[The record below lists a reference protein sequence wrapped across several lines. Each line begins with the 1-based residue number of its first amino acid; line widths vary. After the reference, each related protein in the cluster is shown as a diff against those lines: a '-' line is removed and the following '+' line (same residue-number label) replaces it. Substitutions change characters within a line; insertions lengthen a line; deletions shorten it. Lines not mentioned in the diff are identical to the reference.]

1 MSYIKINNIWKLI
14 SKGFKKENGEW
25 IELNDISSPFLGETI
40 IKNYV
45 DYSSPG
51 MASSSFLAI
60 NSLSDLQ
67 KANGYTGS
75 IITNS
80 GVTESSEVPPNTSFT
95 KSLYFNGSSFL
106 TLNNYN
112 FGANN
117 FTIEWW
123 EKSTNSSS
131 GTRFMSTYGT
141 SGGTEAGMMIG
152 WWCTTHRMPE
162 IKWTS
167 YNSYSS
173 WNVIGHNISAG
184 NVDTSDWH
192 HMAYVRNGS
201 NLYVIK
207 DGALINTIAVSTYA
221 VGYNGS
227 LPMCF
232 GRRGSNSA
240 NSTCFSGYLC
250 GIRLSNTALYTQFG
264 TYEERVEPDLS
275 LKYKY
280 SDLGQD
286 KNTLLLLNG
295 SLEDD
300 DFYTH
305 NFSNLPTPTSLPAVT
320 SGPNMAELGYKG
332 CYYFNNISN
341 CNFKIDDTNFS
352 NGDFCL
358 EWWQLPTVT
367 TQAQASCIL
376 GMSTN
381 GSTYGGLL
389 LGWNNSYIYAA
400 QSTSSWDIFNGISIN
415 NSWNTA
421 STTSWTH
428 FALDKKG
435 IKYYLY
441 KNGEIIW
448 QGVNSTGLHPFN
460 NKTWYL
466 GYNWSGYITG
476 LRISKTSRYIDP
488 WYNTDISKPEY
499 ATPIIDNLLNSGQNA
514 QEYYGVSNT
523 NEIPG
528 FGIDV
533 TSNDNPQPENLMGAV
548 MWWSIDAT
556 TSTGIKRFSI
566 TPITNNIGH
575 AYTQTGMPTGSQSS
589 IECPICASSTG
600 YRTCVDLQYIGIAGN
615 GMYFRDAS
623 NNILSCASLFNNNDW
638 TIEYWEYRKSTDPV
652 GSAAIIIGTDTN
664 RTTDYGGIKLGYD
677 NGTNQRMLF
686 STTGTSWDS
695 SNVLFGNRL
704 HDQWVHRAF
713 VSHGGFCY
721 SYENGKLTNI
731 IGRPTWGFYSDNRI
745 HIGCGGTHALIPYV
759 AFWYGAKWTAD
770 FIPKKEIFY

>member
-1 MSYIKINNIWKLI
+1 MNYIKINGIWKSI

-25 IELNDISSPFLGETI
+25 IELNNASSPFLGETI

-152 WWCTTHRMPE
+152 WWCTAHRMPE

-173 WNVIGHNISAG
+173 WNVIGHGSSAG
-184 NVDTSDWH
+184 NVDTSGWH

-207 DGALINTIAVSTYA
+207 DGALINTIAVSTYTM
-221 VGYNGS
+221 GYNGS

-280 SDLGQD
+280 G
-286 KNTLLLLNG
+286 G
-295 SLEDD
+295 SKEL
-300 DFYTH
+300 
-305 NFSNLPTPTSLPAVT
+305 SISSLPLGTLIRIADSDYLNNPVNYEIADINNLVPGGVVLVRKIIYSQEKFGSNPNYPNSKLDNEIKTTIYNEMPQKLRDKTMDVT
-320 SGPNMAELGYKG
+320 FNLSG
-332 CYYFNNISN
+332 S
-341 CNFKIDDTNFS
+341 
-352 NGDFCL
+352 GDITRKMFAL
-358 EWWQLPTVT
+358 TRTMV
-367 TQAQASCIL
+367 
-376 GMSTN
+376 GF
-381 GSTYGGLL
+381 G
-389 LGWNNSYIYAA
+389 NNSGVAEGKALQLY
-400 QSTSSWDIFNGISIN
+400 TSD
-415 NSWNTA
+415 A
-421 STTSWTH
+421 SR
-428 FALDKKG
+428 
-435 IKYYLY
+435 
-441 KNGEIIW
+441 
-448 QGVNSTGLHPFN
+448 V
-460 NKTWYL
+460 KTFYGSADYWWL
-466 GYNWSGYITG
+466 S
-476 LRISKTSRYIDP
+476 SRYNDSDALKVAPYGTFQPYADP
-488 WYNTDISKPEY
+488 SDFGGVVPAFAISSETLYDATPNTDGSY
-499 ATPIIDNLLNSGQNA
+499 NLTL
-514 QEYYGVSNT
+514 
-523 NEIPG
+523 
-528 FGIDV
+528 
-533 TSNDNPQPENLMGAV
+533 
-548 MWWSIDAT
+548 
-556 TSTGIKRFSI
+556 
-566 TPITNNIGH
+566 
-575 AYTQTGMPTGSQSS
+575 
-589 IECPICASSTG
+589 
-600 YRTCVDLQYIGIAGN
+600 
-615 GMYFRDAS
+615 
-623 NNILSCASLFNNNDW
+623 
-638 TIEYWEYRKSTDPV
+638 
-652 GSAAIIIGTDTN
+652 
-664 RTTDYGGIKLGYD
+664 
-677 NGTNQRMLF
+677 
-686 STTGTSWDS
+686 
-695 SNVLFGNRL
+695 
-704 HDQWVHRAF
+704 
-713 VSHGGFCY
+713 
-721 SYENGKLTNI
+721 
-731 IGRPTWGFYSDNRI
+731 
-745 HIGCGGTHALIPYV
+745 
-759 AFWYGAKWTAD
+759 
-770 FIPKKEIFY
+770 